1 MAEFKT
7 VTRRRSSGSYKYNDE
22 KYNSNTSITSNT
34 THVAHTSQPK
44 YEIPQ
49 NKTGGYVHRP
59 INRYVWCGFT
69 SPHHERWF
77 AEYPNGKLVT
87 VPSRVIE
94 AEMKKQLFS

>member
-22 KYNSNTSITSNT
+22 KDVSVSNVSNTSQ
-34 THVAHTSQPK
+34 VAQPK